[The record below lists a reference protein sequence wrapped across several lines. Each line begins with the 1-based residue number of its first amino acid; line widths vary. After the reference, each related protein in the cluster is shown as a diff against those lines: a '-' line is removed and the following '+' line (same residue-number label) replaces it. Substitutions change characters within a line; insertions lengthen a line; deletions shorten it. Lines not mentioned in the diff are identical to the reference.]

1 MVWIWQVQA
10 ALTGSRRIGEKKSQ
24 KKRKS
29 WWKTFCSFS
38 HMTGLKSGGLSSD
51 FCFPVSSSMVQKLLL
66 ISSDKFSQLLL
77 NPKCP
82 PFTPPSVWEGAET
95 GRKKKLII
103 PLQFNSWCHSSAAVQ
118 TDRLLCSSTRM
129 ETRSAAKAK
138 CKMLHSGA
146 ISEAIWP
153 KRGSVEWVVFQYAD
167 WPAPTPVSMS
177 GSTTMQQM
185 VSSLEKKAEIIKKVK
200 LWERKHWCLTYPRS
214 VRISQWYLT
223 PGLNAVGA
231 HLMLRLTNW
240 KSPIHIKLSLQATYI
255 PPSTPFISLLMTIS
269 EINQLKLTS
278 TMTFSEFPS
287 GNLLKEHSHSYP
299 EHFLRRRYFG
309 DF

>member
-1 MVWIWQVQA
+1 MMP
-10 ALTGSRRIGEKKSQ
+10 L
-24 KKRKS
+24 
-29 WWKTFCSFS
+29 
-38 HMTGLKSGGLSSD
+38 
-51 FCFPVSSSMVQKLLL
+51 VSCCA
-66 ISSDKFSQLLL
+66 D
-77 NPKCP
+77 
-82 PFTPPSVWEGAET
+82 G
-95 GRKKKLII
+95 
-103 PLQFNSWCHSSAAVQ
+103 SAAVLVHTNGNEERCKSKMQ
-118 TDRLLCSSTRM
+118 NAPQWSHQWGYLAKTRQ
-129 ETRSAAKAK
+129 
-138 CKMLHSGA
+138 CG
-146 ISEAIWP
+146 
-153 KRGSVEWVVFQYAD
+153 
-167 WPAPTPVSMS
+167 
-177 GSTTMQQM
+177 
-185 VSSLEKKAEIIKKVK
+185 VSSIPVCRLACTDSSQHVWLHHHAADGLLLRKKAEKIKKVK